1 MKLVILASLLLS
13 ACAHTDA
20 VTQPAALLTGQH
32 MPICLFV
39 CTQTA
44 SIIDNDGKGAVHGD
58 ISNAVSVKKG
68 PL

>member
-1 MKLVILASLLLS
+1 
-13 ACAHTDA
+13 
-20 VTQPAALLTGQH
+20 

-58 ISNAVSVKKG
+58 ISNSVSVKKG

>member
-1 MKLVILASLLLS
+1 MKIAIFASLLLS

-68 PL
+68 PM

>member
-1 MKLVILASLLLS
+1 
-13 ACAHTDA
+13 
-20 VTQPAALLTGQH
+20 

>member
-1 MKLVILASLLLS
+1 MKSVVFASLFLS
-13 ACAHTDA
+13 ACAHTDS

-32 MPICLFV
+32 MPVCFFV

-58 ISNAVSVKKG
+58 ISNSVSVKKG